1 MGMKK
6 LLYISVCLFISLGT
20 FAQSSKAL
28 SIVDGMQKMYKS
40 LPSFSANFSY
50 QTDGSGVMSG
60 SITVRGTKF
69 RLKTAGQEI
78 FNNGKEVST
87 YMKEINEVNISG
99 FDPEEGDLN
108 PAKIYSFD
116 KKQYKI
122 NLVSEAAGVSTL
134 ELAPA
139 AKSAQIQKISLKIEA
154 SSFKVKEWTIVN
166 KAGKKQN
173 FKITKFN
180 PNAGVD
186 DAYFTFN
193 KKSFPGVSVND
204 LR

>member
-6 LLYISVCLFISLGT
+6 LLYFVLSFCITFCSLGQ
-20 FAQSSKAL
+20 ANKAL

-50 QTDGSGVMSG
+50 QTDGSGMMSG
-60 SITVRGTKF
+60 SITVKGTKF

-122 NLVSEAAGVSTL
+122 NLVSESAGISTL
-134 ELAPA
+134 ELAPT
-139 AKSAQIQKISLKIEA
+139 AKSVQIQKISLKIE
-154 SSFKVKEWTIVN
+154 SGSFKVKEWTIVN

-186 DAYFTFN
+186 DNYFTFN

>member
-1 MGMKK
+1 MKK
-6 LLYISVCLFISLGT
+6 SLYIAISLCISLGT
-20 FAQSSKAL
+20 FGQSSKAL
-28 SIVDGMQKMYKS
+28 SIIDGMQKMYKS

-50 QTDGSGVMSG
+50 QTDGSGMMSG
-60 SITVRGTKF
+60 SITVKGTKF

-122 NLVSEAAGVSTL
+122 NLVSESAGVVTL
-134 ELAPA
+134 ELAPT
-139 AKSAQIQKISLKIEA
+139 AKPAQIQKISLKIQ
-154 SSFKVKEWTIVN
+154 STSFKVKEWTIVN
-166 KAGKKQN
+166 KAGRKQN

-186 DAYFTFN
+186 DAYFNFI

>member
-20 FAQSSKAL
+20 FGQSSKAI

-50 QTDGSGVMSG
+50 QTDGNGVMSG

-116 KKQYKI
+116 KKQYKV

-134 ELAPA
+134 ELAPT
-139 AKSAQIQKISLKIEA
+139 AKSAQIQKISLKIETG
-154 SSFKVKEWTIVN
+154 SFKVKEWTIVN
-166 KAGKKQN
+166 KVGKKQN
-173 FKITKFN
+173 FKITKFT

-186 DAYFTFN
+186 DSYFTFN

>member
-1 MGMKK
+1 
-6 LLYISVCLFISLGT
+6 
-20 FAQSSKAL
+20 
-28 SIVDGMQKMYKS
+28 MQKMYKS

>member
-1 MGMKK
+1 
-6 LLYISVCLFISLGT
+6 LGT
-20 FAQSSKAL
+20 FGQSSKAL

-50 QTDGSGVMSG
+50 QTDGSGVLSG

-87 YMKEINEVNISG
+87 YIKEINEVNISG

-122 NLVSEAAGVSTL
+122 NLISEAAGVSTL
-134 ELAPA
+134 ELAPT
-139 AKSAQIQKISLKIEA
+139 AKSVQIQKISLKIET

-180 PNAGVD
+180 PKAGVD

>member
-1 MGMKK
+1 MKK
-6 LLYISVCLFISLGT
+6 VILLFCLSFSV
-20 FAQSSKAL
+20 FAQSNKAVSL
-28 SIVDGMQKMYKS
+28 IDGMQKKYKAMG
-40 LPSFSANFSY
+40 SFSANFTY
-50 QTDGSGVMSG
+50 QTDGAATMSG
-60 SITVRGTKF
+60 SITVKGTKF

-87 YMKEINEVNISG
+87 YIKEINEVNISG

-122 NLVSEAAGVSTL
+122 NLVSESAGISTL
-134 ELAPA
+134 ELAPTT
-139 AKSAQIQKISLKIEA
+139 KSAQIQKITLKIE
-154 SSFKVKEWTIVN
+154 SKDFKVKEWTIVN
-166 KAGKKQN
+166 KVGKKQN

>member
-1 MGMKK
+1 MKK
-6 LLYISVCLFISLGT
+6 SLYLILSLLVT
-20 FAQSSKAL
+20 FSSFSQSPKAIL
-28 SIVDGMQKMYKS
+28 IIDGMQKMYKS
-40 LPSFSANFSY
+40 LASFSANFSY
-50 QTDGSGVMSG
+50 QMDGSGMMSG

-69 RLKTAGQEI
+69 RLRTAGQEI
-78 FNNGKEVST
+78 FNNGNEVAT
-87 YMKEINEVNISG
+87 YIKEINEVNISG
-99 FDPEEGDLN
+99 FDSEEGDLN

-122 NLVSEAAGVSTL
+122 NFISEERGVSTL

-139 AKSAQIQKISLKIEA
+139 AKSAQIQKISLKIE
-154 SSFKVKEWTIVN
+154 SSSNKVKEWTIVN

-180 PNAGVD
+180 PKAGVD

>member
-1 MGMKK
+1 MKK
-6 LLYISVCLFISLGT
+6 LLYIVFSLLISSAT
-20 FAQSSKAL
+20 FGQSSKAL
-28 SIVDGMQKMYKS
+28 AIVDGMQKMYKS

-50 QTDGSGVMSG
+50 QTDGNGLMTG

-87 YMKEINEVNISG
+87 YIKEINEVNISG

-122 NLVSEAAGVSTL
+122 NLVSESAGISTL
-134 ELAPA
+134 ELAPTT
-139 AKSAQIQKISLKIEA
+139 KSAQIQKITLKIE
-154 SSFKVKEWTIVN
+154 SKDFKVKEWTIVN
-166 KAGKKQN
+166 KVGKKQN

>member
-1 MGMKK
+1 MKK
-6 LLYISVCLFISLGT
+6 LLYIVFSLLLSSAT
-20 FAQSSKAL
+20 FGQPSKAL
-28 SIVDGMQKMYKS
+28 AIVDGMQKMYKS

-50 QTDGSGVMSG
+50 QTDGNGLMTG

-122 NLVSEAAGVSTL
+122 NLVSESAGISTL
-134 ELAPA
+134 ELAPTT
-139 AKSAQIQKISLKIEA
+139 KSAQIQKITLKIE
-154 SSFKVKEWTIVN
+154 SKDFKVKEWTIVN
-166 KAGKKQN
+166 KVGKKQN